1 MEEILKMQDAINQI
15 INTTNTMNY
24 ESFICTMC
32 MLFDE
37 YAKAN
42 NRNAPEL
49 TDTVNQLVSE
59 VNAALGAY

>member
-1 MEEILKMQDAINQI
+1 
-15 INTTNTMNY
+15 
-24 ESFICTMC
+24 MC

>member
-1 MEEILKMQDAINQI
+1 MEEILKMQEAVNQI
-15 INTTNTMNY
+15 TTTTNNQPY
-24 ESFICTMC
+24 EAFICTMC

-42 NRNAPEL
+42 SRNAPEL

-59 VNAALGAY
+59 VNAAFGAY